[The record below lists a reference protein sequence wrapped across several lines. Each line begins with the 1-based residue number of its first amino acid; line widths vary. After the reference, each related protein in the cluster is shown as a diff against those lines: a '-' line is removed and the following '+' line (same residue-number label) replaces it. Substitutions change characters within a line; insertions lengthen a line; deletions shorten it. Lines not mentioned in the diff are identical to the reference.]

1 MTASSFHLEGSC
13 MGPQIGNIY
22 AGFIAQNLG
31 WRWIFFLTS
40 LLILGLHW
48 FLIYFTLTETRH
60 NIILERKAAR
70 LRKDSGDESYVSYD
84 GDEKKSFAELLKV
97 SLARPFIFL
106 FTEPITMFA
115 AAW

>member
-1 MTASSFHLEGSC
+1 

-22 AGFIAQNLG
+22 AGFIAQKLG
-31 WRWIFFLTS
+31 WRWVFYLTS
-40 LLILGLHW
+40 LLIMGLHW

-60 NIILERKAAR
+60 NIILERKAKR
-70 LRKDSGDESYVSYD
+70 LRKETGDENYVSHD
-84 GDEKKSFAELLKV
+84 GDEKKKLSTLIKI
-97 SLARPFIFL
+97 SLARPFVFL